1 MSPDTEQDQ
10 IEQLADW
17 RRRVALANGA
27 GDTESLAELFDE
39 VRALA
44 GPERA
49 SHLWLQAMSAFDASA
64 VTG

>member
-1 MSPDTEQDQ
+1 MSTGSEANPAEL
-10 IEQLADW
+10 LADW

-27 GDTESLAELFDE
+27 GDTESLAVLFDE

-49 SHLWLQAMSAFDASA
+49 SQLWLEAMSAFDASA